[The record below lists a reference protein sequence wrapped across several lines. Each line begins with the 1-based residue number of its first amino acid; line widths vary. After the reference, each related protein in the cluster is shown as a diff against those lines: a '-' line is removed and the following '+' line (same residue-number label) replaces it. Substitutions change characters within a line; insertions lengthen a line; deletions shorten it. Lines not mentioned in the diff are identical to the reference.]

1 MGRSTGKE
9 GIPGKGL
16 AWGRGRGYRVG
27 IEGGGVTQRM
37 CCCFD

>member
-27 IEGGGVTQRM
+27 IEGGGDSTYVLLL
-37 CCCFD
+37 